1 MTPSDEDLLVNL
13 ERDLQE
19 AIRRHDRASLE
30 SLLSEEFR
38 TTGSSRLGTVDRGR
52 WLDLATGGIEWD
64 SFEFRSAKCM
74 SLGDVGVVASVVNRQ
89 GTVAGQD
96 TRGEFATVDTWVK
109 REGRWQIVNRVV
121 LPLEPDQA

>member
-1 MTPSDEDLLVNL
+1 MTSSDEDLLVNL

-109 REGRWQIVNRVV
+109 RDGRWQIVNRVV